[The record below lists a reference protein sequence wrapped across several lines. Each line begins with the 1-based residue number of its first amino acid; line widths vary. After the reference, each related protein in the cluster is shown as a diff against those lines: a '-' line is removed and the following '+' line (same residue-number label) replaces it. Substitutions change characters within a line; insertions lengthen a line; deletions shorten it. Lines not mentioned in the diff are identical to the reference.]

1 MEKCVPVREIRK
13 FLTPKRNIDVVRV
26 YYCYQIG
33 STYLQLGLMETTIV
47 HAMAMCDRIRLSKV
61 LQDDAPAFQ
70 HIVERH
76 AQLQSSTLG
85 NLIGILSKHGIGE
98 ADLGYLKWVKEKRD
112 FFVHRFFHDEPWPG
126 NLPERALRILCRRLL
141 YLDHIFRRAGN
152 QIWKIFA
159 RAELMARIDLGE
171 DGAVI
176 MNVDLHPNEPEWI
189 REHAI
194 DMVRHRAR
202 TRRSEVE

>member
-1 MEKCVPVREIRK
+1 VEKAIPVRKIRK
-13 FLTPKRNIDVVRV
+13 FLSPKRNIDVVRI

-33 STYLQLGLMETTIV
+33 STYLQLGLMETTIIS
-47 HAMAMCDRIRLSKV
+47 AMTMCDRIRLSKV

-85 NLIGILSKHGIGE
+85 GLIAILSKHGIGE
-98 ADLGYLKWVKEKRD
+98 TDLAYLKWVKDKRD
-112 FFVHRFFHDEPWPG
+112 FFVHRFCHDEPWPG
-126 NLPERALRILCRRLL
+126 DLPERALRIICRRLL

-152 QIWKIFA
+152 RIWRIFA
-159 RAELMARIDLGE
+159 RAGLMARIDLGE

-176 MNVDLHPNEPEWI
+176 MNVDLQPNEPEWL
-189 REHAI
+189 RELAI
-194 DMVRHRAR
+194 DMIRHRAR
-202 TRRSEVE
+202 TRR